1 MKKYWNVLACSVASL
16 LFLSACNDAASN
28 SESIVQLS
36 DLVNYQA
43 DDDYIDWQS
52 DEVTYISLNN
62 NTASVEKNTGV
73 IISDNRI
80 SIHTSG
86 TYVLS
91 GTLSD
96 GQIIVDAE
104 DKGTVRLIFNG
115 VSIRSTTSA
124 PIYVKQADKTVISL
138 EVGTENSLSDA
149 TEYVYEDENDEP
161 DSTIFSKDDLTING
175 SGTLIVKGSF
185 NDGISSN
192 DHLLITGGTIQVEAI
207 DDGIVGRDLFA
218 MKNANITITSN
229 GDGLKSSNDEDE
241 EKGNVVLESGTLSIE
256 AAGDGIQS
264 EKKVVVVDG
273 EFSIVAGGGSP
284 ETIESTEQFGMM
296 GGGMGPG
303 GMRSENLSLMID
315 QIVKDADILEELK
328 AEIESADSNEELQAI
343 LENNTE
349 LQQLIEDSRQSRLSQ
364 QPPFG
369 DMDQM
374 NEDNGQPNANTED
387 FEEMQ
392 SPNMDEDNFAQMPE
406 QWNPSDSNTT
416 SPSSTDQS
424 TEESTIEDTVS
435 SKGIKAG
442 TEINIRGG
450 SFTIDS
456 LDDAIHSNQDLSLA
470 GGVITL
476 FTGDDGI
483 HADANVSISGGD
495 ISIEKSL
502 EGIEGKNITITDGNI
517 HVTAED
523 DGINVNVEE
532 SRRLTG
538 MVPNQ
543 ITNNDATINE
553 GESNSINELEEDSG
567 ELVIEGGYLYV
578 NANGDG
584 LDSNSSI
591 HMTGG
596 TVLVYGPT
604 SSGNGALDY
613 GETFIL
619 EGGILV
625 SAGSSGM
632 AQGISENSTQNAIQ
646 MTFSEMQ
653 TAGTALNLENENGE
667 SIIAIAPE
675 KNFQTVLISTPTIEN
690 GELYIFKA
698 GGALTGENVD
708 GLYNSYEYNNGTTN
722 VPFEVSTE
730 SMTYLN
736 EEGVTTNQT
745 NGMFG
750 GNDRQNKNG
759 TGSFPM
765 RPTN

>member
-1 MKKYWNVLACSVASL
+1 MKKYMNVLACSVASL
-16 LFLSACNDAASN
+16 LFLSACNDVSSN
-28 SESIVQLS
+28 SENIVQLN

-43 DDDYIDWQS
+43 DDEYIEWQS
-52 DEVTYISLNN
+52 DEVTNISLND
-62 NTASVEKNTGV
+62 NTASVENNTGV
-73 IISDNRI
+73 IISDNKI
-80 SIHTSG
+80 SIRTTG

-96 GQIIVDAE
+96 GQIVVDAE

-138 EVGTENSLSDA
+138 EEGTENSLSDA
-149 TEYVYEDENDEP
+149 TEYVYEDDNDEP

-192 DHLLITGGTIQVEAI
+192 DNLLITGGTIQVEAI

-218 MKNANITITSN
+218 MKNANISITSQ

-241 EKGNVVLESGTLSIE
+241 EKGNVVLESGTLLIE

-315 QIVKDADILEELK
+315 QIVKDADISEELK
-328 AEIESADSNEELQAI
+328 AEIESAESNEELQAI
-343 LENNTE
+343 LENSTE
-349 LQQLIEDSRQSRLSQ
+349 LQQLIEDSRQSRLNQ

-369 DMDQM
+369 DIDQM
-374 NEDNGQPNANTED
+374 NEDNEQPNASTEG

-392 SPNMDEDNFAQMPE
+392 PPNMDEDNFAQMPE
-406 QWNPSDSNTT
+406 QWDPSDSNTT

-442 TEINIRGG
+442 TEINIHGG

-456 LDDAIHSNQDLSLA
+456 LEDAIHSNQDLSLS
-470 GGVITL
+470 GGVITIL
-476 FTGDDGI
+476 TGDDGI
-483 HADANVSISGGD
+483 HADANVSIFGGD

-523 DGINVNVEE
+523 DGINVNVVE
-532 SRRLTG
+532 SGGLKEMIPG
-538 MVPNQ
+538 Q
-543 ITNNDATINE
+543 FTNDESTVNE
-553 GESNSINELEEDSG
+553 SETNSINETDDEFG
-567 ELVIEGGYLYV
+567 ELFIEGGYLYV

-604 SSGNGALDY
+604 SSANGSLDY
-613 GETFIL
+613 SESFIL

-646 MTFSEMQ
+646 MTFSEIQ
-653 TAGTALNLENENGE
+653 TAGTAINIETENGE
-667 SIIAIAPE
+667 SIIAVAPE
-675 KNFQTVLISTPTIEN
+675 KDFQTVLISTPTIEN
-690 GELYIFKA
+690 GESYNFKA
-698 GGALTGENVD
+698 GGILTGKNVD
-708 GLYNSYEYNNGTTN
+708 GLYNTYEYNNGATN
-722 VPFEVSTE
+722 VQFAVSTE

-736 EEGVTTNQT
+736 EEGVTTSQT
-745 NGMFG
+745 NGMFER
-750 GNDRQNKNG
+750 NNRQNING
-759 TGSFPM
+759 TGTINM
-765 RPTN
+765 RPNN